1 MPKAKP
7 TQVIVHRIELQ
18 EKEREML
25 ELVTGARVVRDVVT
39 PLAIAGGVGAASY
52 VSYKALKAATGW
64 TEDVMD
70 PIREIVRDEIAP
82 ALLGKEYE
90 TDPKSGKSY
99 RNPFAGIPVVGPLFG
114 AGINIG
120 IASNP
125 FD

>member
-18 EKEREML
+18 EKEREAL
-25 ELVTGARVVRDVVT
+25 EAVTAARVVRDVVT
-39 PLAIAGGVGAASY
+39 PVAIVGGVGAASY
-52 VSYKALKAATGW
+52 VGYKAMKAAYGW
-64 TEDVMD
+64 TEDIVDDLQDM
-70 PIREIVRDEIAP
+70 VRDEIAP
-82 ALLGKEYE
+82 ALLGKKYE
-90 TDPKSGKSY
+90 TDPNTGKQY